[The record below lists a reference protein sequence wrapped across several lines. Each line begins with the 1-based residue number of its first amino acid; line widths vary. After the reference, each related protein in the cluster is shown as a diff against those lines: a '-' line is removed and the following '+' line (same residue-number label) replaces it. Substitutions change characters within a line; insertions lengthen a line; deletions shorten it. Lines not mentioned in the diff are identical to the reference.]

1 MPSYVQFD
9 VWQNTAGV
17 TYNAPVQI
25 VSTSS
30 RVSFSIAA
38 AVADANYRNSN
49 TSITF
54 TSKIANSKF
63 LMMANQPGYCD
74 GVNSGCAL
82 GFRFNGTLL
91 VGVDYGA
98 GANGNAWSMGGN
110 TTSSPAAFNLNHS
123 YMYSPNLPAGTSI
136 TVYIAVAS
144 WVGSHGNL
152 YFNYNNSADGIASN
166 YNVTSTLTVMEIT
179 Q

>member
-30 RVSFSIAA
+30 RVSFSIGS
-38 AVADANYRNSN
+38 AVVDQVYRNSN

-54 TSKIANSKF
+54 TSKLPNSKF

-74 GVNSGCAL
+74 GANSGCAL

-91 VGVDYGA
+91 VGADSGPS
-98 GANGNAWSMGGN
+98 GGNAWSMGGN
-110 TTSSPAAFNLNHS
+110 TTSNPAAFNLNHS
-123 YMYSPNLPAGTSI
+123 YMHSPGLVAGSSI
-136 TVYIAVAS
+136 TVYIALAS
-144 WVGSHGNL
+144 WSGTHGNL
-152 YFNYNNSADGIASN
+152 YFNYNNSGDGLASN
-166 YNVTSTLTVMEIT
+166 YNVTSTLTVMEIA

>member
-17 TYNAPVQI
+17 TYNTPVQV

-30 RVSFSIAA
+30 RVSFSIGSS
-38 AVADANYRNSN
+38 VNDLTYRNTN
-49 TSITF
+49 TLVSF
-54 TSKIANSKF
+54 TSKLPNSRF

-74 GVNSGCAL
+74 STNSGVAM

-91 VGVDYGA
+91 VGVVGCW
-98 GANGNAWSMGGN
+98 GNCCSMGGN
-110 TTSSPAAFNLNHS
+110 TTSGAAAFNLNHS
-123 YMYSPNLPAGTSI
+123 NLYSPGLAAGTSI
-136 TVYIAVAS
+136 TVYIT
-144 WVGSHGNL
+144 VGCWSTPHGNI
-152 YFNYNNSADGIASN
+152 YFNYNNSADGAASL
-166 YNVTSTLTVMEIT
+166 YNVTSTLTVMEIA

>member
-17 TYNAPVQI
+17 TSNAPVQI

-30 RVSFSIAA
+30 RVSFSIGS
-38 AVADANYRNSN
+38 AVNDQTYRNSN
-49 TSITF
+49 TSVTF
-54 TSKIANSKF
+54 TSRLANSRF

-74 GVNSGCAL
+74 GNNSGVAM

-91 VGVDYGA
+91 VGVDG
-98 GANGNAWSMGGN
+98 GSGNSWSMGGN
-110 TTSSPAAFNLNHS
+110 TTSAAAAFNLNHS
-123 YMYSPNLPAGTSI
+123 NLYSPGLAAGSSI
-136 TVYIAVAS
+136 TVYIT
-144 WVGSHGNL
+144 VGCWSTPHGNI

-166 YNVTSTLTVMEIT
+166 YNVTSTLTVMEIP